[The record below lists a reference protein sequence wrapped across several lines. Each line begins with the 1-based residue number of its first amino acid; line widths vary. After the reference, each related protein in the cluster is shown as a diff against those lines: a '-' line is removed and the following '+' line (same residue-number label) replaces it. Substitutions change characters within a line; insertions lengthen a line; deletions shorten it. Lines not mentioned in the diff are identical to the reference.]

1 MIIIFGDELGMPCT
15 RHRVFLATLIVTAKY
30 LNDSSPKNVHW
41 ANYAVLFEVAEINL
55 MEKQLLYLLDYDL
68 RFDELEA
75 CAAFAPFM
83 SVYSQASASTRLSAV
98 NKVAKAGKARAEA
111 QQQSQERTNVQLP
124 PTPPDEEK
132 ESRCPAPIQVATASA
147 SSSSSSASVV
157 SSSTSALTSA
167 VRGIA
172 RRLST
177 AHLRP
182 SATSVIQSTMST
194 DSSSSSSSSSSSD
207 IASLVG
213 DTGSSSSSSGW
224 TSNESDAEDDS
235 QDQDVGIVEP
245 SSSSLNIGRTSA
257 IHVKPALAGPGAMK
271 KPFSLRPVPTHT
283 YKSQHIGTPKGSHP
297 KNDNVS
303 RSRKPSDT
311 SSVHTIIASPIISR
325 RFPTSNRSVEN
336 KRSASASIPSRMKDQ
351 LHFPASNTMPSIAH
365 STGTAAGAR
374 LRSGTVIHRSSASK
388 AGDSSPSTLPTSASM
403 ITQSSS
409 AVGSRNSRVS
419 TPTRGVGG
427 ILSRMWAAANLKTGV
442 GSQGNGNCNITSS
455 ESSDTRPLVDANG
468 EGLSA

>member
-30 LNDSSPKNVHW
+30 LNDSSPKNIHW

-75 CAAFAPFM
+75 CTAFAPFM
-83 SVYSQASASTRLSAV
+83 SAYSQASASTRLSAV
-98 NKVAKAGKARAEA
+98 NKVAMAGKARAEA
-111 QQQSQERTNVQLP
+111 QQQSQERANVQLP

-132 ESRCPAPIQVATASA
+132 ESRCPAPIQVTAST
-147 SSSSSSASVV
+147 SSLSSSASAV

-182 SATSVIQSTMST
+182 SVTSMTQSTMST
-194 DSSSSSSSSSSSD
+194 DSSSSSSTSSSSD

-224 TSNESDAEDDS
+224 TSNESDAEDDN
-235 QDQDVGIVEP
+235 QDQHVGIVEP
-245 SSSSLNIGRTSA
+245 SSSSLNIGRPSA

-271 KPFSLRPVPTHT
+271 KPFSLRPVPTHA
-283 YKSQHIGTPKGSHP
+283 YRSQHIGTPKGSLP
-297 KNDNVS
+297 KNDSVS
-303 RSRKPSDT
+303 RSRKPSD

-325 RFPTSNRSVEN
+325 RFPTSNRPAES
-336 KRSASASIPSRMKDQ
+336 KRSASASIPSRTKDQ
-351 LHFPASNTMPSIAH
+351 LHFPVSNTMPSIAH
-365 STGTAAGAR
+365 STGTAAGTR

-388 AGDSSPSTLPTSASM
+388 AGNSTLPTSVSM
-403 ITQSSS
+403 IAQSCS
-409 AVGSRNSRVS
+409 AVGNRNSRAS

-427 ILSRMWAAANLKTGV
+427 ILSRMWAAANLKAGV

-455 ESSDTRPLVDANG
+455 ESSDTRPLMVANG

>member
-30 LNDSSPKNVHW
+30 LNDSSPKNIHW
-41 ANYAVLFEVAEINL
+41 ASYAVLFDVAEINL

-75 CAAFAPFM
+75 CTAFAPFM
-83 SVYSQASASTRLSAV
+83 SAYSQASASTRLSAV
-98 NKVAKAGKARAEA
+98 NKVAMAGRARAEA
-111 QQQSQERTNVQLP
+111 QQQSQERANVLLP

-132 ESRCPAPIQVATASA
+132 ESRCPAPTQVATAST
-147 SSSSSSASVV
+147 SSLSSSASAV
-157 SSSTSALTSA
+157 SSSASALTSA

-182 SATSVIQSTMST
+182 SATSMTQSTMST
-194 DSSSSSSSSSSSD
+194 DSSSSSSTSSSSD

-213 DTGSSSSSSGW
+213 DTGSSSSSSEW
-224 TSNESDAEDDS
+224 TSNESEDDDN
-235 QDQDVGIVEP
+235 QDEHVGIVEP
-245 SSSSLNIGRTSA
+245 GSSFLNIGRTSA

-271 KPFSLRPVPTHT
+271 KPFSLRPVSTHA
-283 YKSQHIGTPKGSHP
+283 YRSQHIGTPKGSNP
-297 KNDNVS
+297 KNENVS
-303 RSRKPSDT
+303 RSRKPSDS

-325 RFPTSNRSVEN
+325 RFPSSNRSAEN
-336 KRSASASIPSRMKDQ
+336 KRSASASIPSRIKDQ
-351 LHFPASNTMPSIAH
+351 LHLPASNTMPSISH
-365 STGTAAGAR
+365 STGTAAGTR
-374 LRSGTVIHRSSASK
+374 LRSGTVIHRSSAGK
-388 AGDSSPSTLPTSASM
+388 AGNSSTLPTSVSM
-403 ITQSSS
+403 ISQSSS
-409 AVGSRNSRVS
+409 DVGNRNSRVS

-442 GSQGNGNCNITSS
+442 GSQGNGNYNVTSS
-455 ESSDTRPLVDANG
+455 ESSDTRLLVDAIV
-468 EGLSA
+468 EGLPA

>member
-30 LNDSSPKNVHW
+30 LNDSSPKNIHW
-41 ANYAVLFEVAEINL
+41 ASYAVLFDVAEINL

-75 CAAFAPFM
+75 CTAFAPFM
-83 SVYSQASASTRLSAV
+83 SAYSQASASTRLSAV
-98 NKVAKAGKARAEA
+98 NKVAMAGRARAEA
-111 QQQSQERTNVQLP
+111 QQQSQERANVQLP

-132 ESRCPAPIQVATASA
+132 ESRCPAPTQVATAST
-147 SSSSSSASVV
+147 SSLSSSASAV
-157 SSSTSALTSA
+157 SSSASALTSA

-182 SATSVIQSTMST
+182 SATSMTQSTMST
-194 DSSSSSSSSSSSD
+194 DSSSSSSTSSSSD

-213 DTGSSSSSSGW
+213 DTGSSSSSSEW
-224 TSNESDAEDDS
+224 TSNESEDDDN
-235 QDQDVGIVEP
+235 QDEHVGIVEP
-245 SSSSLNIGRTSA
+245 GSSFLNIGRTSA

-271 KPFSLRPVPTHT
+271 KPFSLRPVSTHA
-283 YKSQHIGTPKGSHP
+283 YRSQHIGTPKGSNP
-297 KNDNVS
+297 KNENVS
-303 RSRKPSDT
+303 RSRKPSDS

-325 RFPTSNRSVEN
+325 RFPSSNRSAEN
-336 KRSASASIPSRMKDQ
+336 KRSASASIPSRIKDQ
-351 LHFPASNTMPSIAH
+351 LHLPASNTMPSISH
-365 STGTAAGAR
+365 STGTAAGTR
-374 LRSGTVIHRSSASK
+374 LRSGTVIHRSSAGK
-388 AGDSSPSTLPTSASM
+388 AGNSSTLPTSVSM
-403 ITQSSS
+403 ISQSSS
-409 AVGSRNSRVS
+409 AVGNRNSRVS

-442 GSQGNGNCNITSS
+442 GSQGNGNYNVTSS
-455 ESSDTRPLVDANG
+455 ESSDTRLLVDAIV
-468 EGLSA
+468 EGLPA

>member
-30 LNDSSPKNVHW
+30 LNDSSPKNIHW

-75 CAAFAPFM
+75 CSAFAPFM
-83 SVYSQASASTRLSAV
+83 SAHSQVSASTRLSAV
-98 NKVAKAGKARAEA
+98 NKVAMAGRARAEA
-111 QQQSQERTNVQLP
+111 QQQSQERANVQLP

-132 ESRCPAPIQVATASA
+132 ESRCLAPIQVTAST
-147 SSSSSSASVV
+147 SSLSSSSASAV

-182 SATSVIQSTMST
+182 SATSMTQSTMST
-194 DSSSSSSSSSSSD
+194 DSSSSSSTSSSSD

-213 DTGSSSSSSGW
+213 DSGSSSSSSGW
-224 TSNESDAEDDS
+224 TSNESDAEDDN
-235 QDQDVGIVEP
+235 QDQHVGIVEP
-245 SSSSLNIGRTSA
+245 GSSSMSIGRASD

-271 KPFSLRPVPTHT
+271 KPFSLRPVPTHA
-283 YKSQHIGTPKGSHP
+283 YRSQHIGTPKGHS

-311 SSVHTIIASPIISR
+311 SSVHTIVASPIISR
-325 RFPTSNRSVEN
+325 RFPISNRSAEN
-336 KRSASASIPSRMKDQ
+336 KRSTSASIPSRMKDQ

-365 STGTAAGAR
+365 STGTAAGTR
-374 LRSGTVIHRSSASK
+374 LRSGTVVHRSSASK
-388 AGDSSPSTLPTSASM
+388 AGNSTVPTSVSM
-403 ITQSSS
+403 IAQSCS
-409 AVGSRNSRVS
+409 AVANRNSRAS

-427 ILSRMWAAANLKTGV
+427 ILSRMWAAANLKAGV

>member
-30 LNDSSPKNVHW
+30 LNDSSPKNIHW
-41 ANYAVLFEVAEINL
+41 ASYAVLFDVAEINL

-75 CAAFAPFM
+75 CTVFAPFM
-83 SVYSQASASTRLSAV
+83 SAYSQASASTRLSAV
-98 NKVAKAGKARAEA
+98 NKVTMAGRARAEA
-111 QQQSQERTNVQLP
+111 QQQSQERANVQLP

-132 ESRCPAPIQVATASA
+132 ESRCPVPIQVATTST
-147 SSSSSSASVV
+147 SSSSVSSV

-182 SATSVIQSTMST
+182 SATSMTQSTMST
-194 DSSSSSSSSSSSD
+194 DSSSSSSTSSSSD

-224 TSNESDAEDDS
+224 TSNESDADDDN
-235 QDQDVGIVEP
+235 QDEHVGIVEP
-245 SSSSLNIGRTSA
+245 SSSSLNYGRTSV

-271 KPFSLRPVPTHT
+271 RPFSLRPPSHA
-283 YKSQHIGTPKGSHP
+283 YRSQHLGTPKGSNP

-311 SSVHTIIASPIISR
+311 SSIHTIIASPIISR
-325 RFPTSNRSVEN
+325 RLPSSNRSAEN
-336 KRSASASIPSRMKDQ
+336 KRSSSASIPSRMKDQ

-365 STGTAAGAR
+365 STGTAAGIR
-374 LRSGTVIHRSSASK
+374 LRSGTVVHRSSASK
-388 AGDSSPSTLPTSASM
+388 AGNSSFSTLPISVSM
-403 ITQSSS
+403 ITQSGS
-409 AVGSRNSRVS
+409 AVGNRNSRVS

-442 GSQGNGNCNITSS
+442 SSQGNGNYNITSS

-468 EGLSA
+468 DGLSA

>member
-1 MIIIFGDELGMPCT
+1 MPCT

-30 LNDSSPKNVHW
+30 LNDSSPKNIHW
-41 ANYAVLFEVAEINL
+41 ANYAALFEVAEINL

-75 CAAFAPFM
+75 CTAFAPFM
-83 SVYSQASASTRLSAV
+83 SAYSQASASTRLSAV

-111 QQQSQERTNVQLP
+111 QQQTQERVNVQLP

-132 ESRCPAPIQVATASA
+132 ESRCPAPSQAVTASA
-147 SSSSSSASVV
+147 SSLSSSASAV
-157 SSSTSALTSA
+157 SSSTSVLTSA

-182 SATSVIQSTMST
+182 SATSMTHSTMST
-194 DSSSSSSSSSSSD
+194 DSSSSSTSSSSD

-224 TSNESDAEDDS
+224 TSNESDVDDDN
-235 QDQDVGIVEP
+235 QDQHVGIVEP
-245 SSSSLNIGRTSA
+245 SSSSLNIGHSSA

-271 KPFSLRPVPTHT
+271 KPFSLRPVPTHR
-283 YKSQHIGTPKGSHP
+283 SQHIGTPNDSHP

-311 SSVHTIIASPIISR
+311 SSVHTVIASPIISR
-325 RFPTSNRSVEN
+325 RFPTSNRSAEN

-365 STGTAAGAR
+365 STGTAAGTR

-388 AGDSSPSTLPTSASM
+388 AGNSSFSTLPASAS
-403 ITQSSS
+403 ITQSNI
-409 AVGSRNSRVS
+409 VGVNRNSRAS

-442 GSQGNGNCNITSS
+442 GSQSNGNCNSTSS

-468 EGLSA
+468 KGLSA

>member
-30 LNDSSPKNVHW
+30 LNDSSPKNIHW
-41 ANYAVLFEVAEINL
+41 ADYSKLFDVAEINL

-75 CAAFAPFM
+75 CTAFAPFM
-83 SVYSQASASTRLSAV
+83 SAYSQASASTRLSAV
-98 NKVAKAGKARAEA
+98 NKVAMAGRARAEA
-111 QQQSQERTNVQLP
+111 QQQSQERANIQLP
-124 PTPPDEEK
+124 PTPPDEVK
-132 ESRCPAPIQVATASA
+132 ELRCPAPIQVATTA
-147 SSSSSSASVV
+147 SSSLSSSASAV

-177 AHLRP
+177 AHLRQ
-182 SATSVIQSTMST
+182 SATSMTQSTMST
-194 DSSSSSSSSSSSD
+194 DSSSSSSTSSSSD

-224 TSNESDAEDDS
+224 TSNESDADDDN
-235 QDQDVGIVEP
+235 QDEHVSIVEP
-245 SSSSLNIGRTSA
+245 SSSSLNVGRSSA
-257 IHVKPALAGPGAMK
+257 ILVKPALAGPGVMK
-271 KPFSLRPVPTHT
+271 KPFSLRPAPTNA
-283 YKSQHIGTPKGSHP
+283 YRSQHIGTPKGNSNA

-325 RFPTSNRSVEN
+325 RFPTSNRSAEN
-336 KRSASASIPSRMKDQ
+336 KRSASANIPSRMKDQ

-365 STGTAAGAR
+365 ATGTAAGTR
-374 LRSGTVIHRSSASK
+374 LRSGTVTHRSSASK
-388 AGDSSPSTLPTSASM
+388 AGNASTLSTSVSM
-403 ITQSSS
+403 VTQSSS
-409 AVGSRNSRVS
+409 AVGNRSSRLS

-427 ILSRMWAAANLKTGV
+427 ILSRMWAAANLKAGV
-442 GSQGNGNCNITSS
+442 GSQGNGNYNITSS
-455 ESSDTRPLVDANG
+455 ESSDTRPLVDAG
-468 EGLSA
+468 ESLSA

>member
-1 MIIIFGDELGMPCT
+1 MPCT

-30 LNDSSPKNVHW
+30 LNDSSPKNMHW
-41 ANYAVLFEVAEINL
+41 ATYAVLFEVAEINL

-68 RFDELEA
+68 RFDEFEA
-75 CAAFAPFM
+75 CTAFAPFM
-83 SVYSQASASTRLSAV
+83 SAYSQASASTRLSAV
-98 NKVAKAGKARAEA
+98 NKVAMAGRARAEA
-111 QQQSQERTNVQLP
+111 QQQSQERVNVQLP

-132 ESRCPAPIQVATASA
+132 ESRCPVPTQVANASTSSLSLSASA
-147 SSSSSSASVV
+147 V

-167 VRGIA
+167 VRVIA

-182 SATSVIQSTMST
+182 SATSMTQSTMST
-194 DSSSSSSSSSSSD
+194 DSSSSSSTSSSSD

-224 TSNESDAEDDS
+224 TSNESDADDDS
-235 QDQDVGIVEP
+235 QDQHVGIVEP
-245 SSSSLNIGRTSA
+245 SSSSLNISSA

-271 KPFSLRPVPTHT
+271 KPFSLRPVPTHS
-283 YKSQHIGTPKGSHP
+283 YRSQHIGTPKGSNP

-325 RFPTSNRSVEN
+325 RFPTSNRSAEN

-365 STGTAAGAR
+365 STGTAAGTR

-388 AGDSSPSTLPTSASM
+388 AGNSSFSTLPTSVTMAQ
-403 ITQSSS
+403 TNS
-409 AVGSRNSRVS
+409 AVGNRNSRAS
-419 TPTRGVGG
+419 TPTRSVGG

-442 GSQGNGNCNITSS
+442 GNGNYNITSS
-455 ESSDTRPLVDANG
+455 ESSDTRPLMDASG

>member
-1 MIIIFGDELGMPCT
+1 MPCT

-30 LNDSSPKNVHW
+30 LNDSSPKNIHW
-41 ANYAVLFEVAEINL
+41 AKHADLFDVAEINL

-75 CAAFAPFM
+75 CTAFAPFM
-83 SVYSQASASTRLSAV
+83 SAYSQASASTRLSAV
-98 NKVAKAGKARAEA
+98 NKVAMAGRARAEA
-111 QQQSQERTNVQLP
+111 QQQSQERPNVHLP

-132 ESRCPAPIQVATASA
+132 ESRCSAPIQVATTST
-147 SSSSSSASVV
+147 SSLSSSASV

-182 SATSVIQSTMST
+182 SASSMTQSTMST
-194 DSSSSSSSSSSSD
+194 NSSSSSSTSSSSD

-224 TSNESDAEDDS
+224 TSNESDADDDN
-235 QDQDVGIVEP
+235 QDEHVCIVEP
-245 SSSSLNIGRTSA
+245 STSSLNIGRSSA
-257 IHVKPALAGPGAMK
+257 IHVKPALSGPVAMK
-271 KPFSLRPVPTHT
+271 KPFSLRPGPTHAFR
-283 YKSQHIGTPKGSHP
+283 SQHIGTPKGSD
-297 KNDNVS
+297 DNVS
-303 RSRKPSDT
+303 RSRKPSDS
-311 SSVHTIIASPIISR
+311 SSVHTIIPSPIISR
-325 RFPTSNRSVEN
+325 RLPSSNRSAEN
-336 KRSASASIPSRMKDQ
+336 KRSASASIPTRMKDQ
-351 LHFPASNTMPSIAH
+351 LHFPASNTMPIIAH
-365 STGTAAGAR
+365 STGTAAGTR

-388 AGDSSPSTLPTSASM
+388 AGNSSFSTLPTSVSM

-409 AVGSRNSRVS
+409 AVGSRNSRMS
-419 TPTRGVGG
+419 TPTRSVGG

-442 GSQGNGNCNITSS
+442 GSQGNGNYNIISS
-455 ESSDTRPLVDANG
+455 ESSDTRPLVDA
-468 EGLSA
+468 